1 MTVKGIL
8 LAERCLSP
16 FSGGRKQN
24 MKKAEYM
31 KKIIINSWLLVSICF
46 FSSLAAAGSSGDNK
60 ERDIIVDRAI
70 GGMEEG
76 SRILSP
82 EGYKGKSAVPA
93 VPGHTLAP
101 GTDIRGAMSPHEQ
114 GKTSPDQGTE
124 GAGGGTA
131 PLSGP
136 GDSDIGPGGGTSGG
150 TGSEGGGGGADT
162 GGPTTDSGKTLLDID
177 ADVNLTEGTVDA
189 GVGIDTSAGIEDS
202 TILDADLSATDGS
215 STGNVE
221 ADIAEQDIIAGED
234 ILSET
239 VEHTISA
246 ESTLDTEIDTGGS
259 GIGSEAEVGVEADVE
274 GAGSGDDVA
283 SDPPDGLSTGF

>member
-1 MTVKGIL
+1 
-8 LAERCLSP
+8 
-16 FSGGRKQN
+16 
-24 MKKAEYM
+24 MKR
-31 KKIIINSWLLVSICF
+31 IIISRWLLVSICF
-46 FSSLAAAGSSGDNK
+46 FSSLAAAESSGDNK

-124 GAGGGTA
+124 G
-131 PLSGP
+131 
-136 GDSDIGPGGGTSGG
+136 IGGGTSGG

-162 GGPTTDSGKTLLDID
+162 GGPTGDPEATLIDID

-221 ADIAEQDIIAGED
+221 ADIVEQDIIAGED

-239 VEHTISA
+239 VEHTISV
-246 ESTLDTEIDTGGS
+246 ESTLDTEVDTGGS
-259 GIGSEAEVGVEADVE
+259 GIGSEAEVGVEADIE

-283 SDPPDGLSTGF
+283 NDPADGLSTGF